1 MAKKIA
7 VIGDVMLDMYDYCAN
22 RDNPESS
29 APCYTVEKTEYKPG
43 GAGNVAFN
51 LHTLGSEI
59 NLIGVVGEDPIGGD
73 LKIVLSKLGIP
84 HRLIVDPN
92 RRTILKERTMA
103 VSDGRYH
110 YRKDRETKRYIEESH
125 VSEMLANINE
135 YNLILVSDYNK
146 GTISERLMERLKSL
160 GIPILVDP
168 KPNHKNFYFGV
179 FMITPNVK
187 EVREMTKLEDVVAAS
202 EALARDLNT
211 RVLLTKSE
219 EGISYFGLPQDEDIR
234 FDFPAEAKKVFDVTG
249 AGDTVIATFAHFF
262 NRGYL
267 LKEAARLANRAAGI
281 AVAYPGCYAVSERE
295 ILEN

>member
-1 MAKKIA
+1 
-7 VIGDVMLDMYDYCAN
+7 
-22 RDNPESS
+22 
-29 APCYTVEKTEYKPG
+29 
-43 GAGNVAFN
+43 
-51 LHTLGSEI
+51 
-59 NLIGVVGEDPIGGD
+59 
-73 LKIVLSKLGIP
+73 
-84 HRLIVDPN
+84 
-92 RRTILKERTMA
+92 
-103 VSDGRYH
+103 
-110 YRKDRETKRYIEESH
+110 
-125 VSEMLANINE
+125 
-135 YNLILVSDYNK
+135 
-146 GTISERLMERLKSL
+146 MERLKSL